1 MAYALVAK
9 FRSECLW
16 FFFACEKIIEFIL
29 ELQKE
34 KIDNNIWDNFVE
46 KIGDIG
52 DINNISSYVNEI
64 KPDVVFHLAAQL

>member
-1 MAYALVAK
+1 MVFL
-9 FRSECLW
+9 CLL
-16 FFFACEKIIEFIL
+16 KIIEFIL

-64 KPDVVFHLAAQL
+64 KPDVVFFSTSFK